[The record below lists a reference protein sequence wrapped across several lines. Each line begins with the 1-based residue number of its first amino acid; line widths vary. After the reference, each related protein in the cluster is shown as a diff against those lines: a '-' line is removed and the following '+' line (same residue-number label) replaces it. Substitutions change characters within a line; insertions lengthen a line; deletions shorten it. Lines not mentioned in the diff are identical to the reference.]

1 MKLLPMIVLFGLVC
15 WAPAGGSARPNA
27 TDPHMTTEER
37 EKVVK
42 LLLDSQKKLL
52 DATEGLSDA
61 QWSWRPAP
69 FRWSVGLTA
78 EHIMLAEGLLF
89 NAVQGAVAQKPNPD
103 WESRTATK
111 LDFLERAL
119 PNRDRHASAP
129 DIIQPSG
136 KLSKAEVLTRF
147 KEARARTLKFAQ
159 ETDIALKEHTLEHPF
174 PIFGTLNAYDWLIY
188 IPLHNI
194 RHNQQLE
201 AVKASAG
208 FPQK

>member
-1 MKLLPMIVLFGLVC
+1 MKLLTMMILFGLLC
-15 WAPAGGSARPNA
+15 WTPAGSHARPSP
-27 TDPHMTTEER
+27 TDAHMTSEER
-37 EKVVK
+37 DKVVK
-42 LLLDSQKKLL
+42 MLLDTQRELL
-52 DATEGLSDA
+52 DATENVSDA
-61 QWSWRPAP
+61 QWSWHPAP
-69 FRWSVGLTA
+69 FRWSVGQTA
-78 EHIMLAEGLLF
+78 EHIMLAEGLIF
-89 NAVQGAVAQKPNPD
+89 NAVQSAVAQKPNPD

-194 RHNQQLE
+194 RHNQQLA